1 MARSV
6 PIGTVWPSSTLT
18 SLSVPATGDGI
29 SVFTLSVWTS
39 TRRSYLFTLSP
50 GCFSHFPI
58 VPSVTDS
65 PSLGIFSSKAMTLP
79 LVRGQLAHLGRDL
92 RWIRHEPIFLW
103 FVVRHRGNFR
113 AADAHNW
120 GVQIAERLLRDQRR
134 DLGPRAEH
142 AVVLIHDQTLTRLPR
157 FPRASGSPWE
167 RPTRR
172 WSDNASGRPRRRSA
186 RKPER

>member
-65 PSLGIFSSKAMTLP
+65 PSLGILSSKAISLPP
-79 LVRGQLAHLGRDL
+79 LVRGELAHLGRDL
-92 RWIRHEPIFLW
+92 RRIGHEPVFLW
-103 FVVRHRGNFR
+103 FVVRHRRHLR
-113 AADAHNW
+113 ATDPHHERS
-120 GVQIAERLLRDQRR
+120 QIAERLLRDQRR
-134 DLGPRAEH
+134 DLGPRPEH
-142 AVVLIHDQTLTRLPR
+142 AVVLIPDQPPSGLPR
-157 FPRASGSPWE
+157 FP
-167 RPTRR
+167 
-172 WSDNASGRPRRRSA
+172 
-186 RKPER
+186 